1 MARYGRQ
8 SSMFQS
14 KKAAPQFHEKPVSQA
29 VDWEK
34 RLLEKIRAAG
44 LPEPVREHLFARP
57 IKRRWRAD
65 FAYPDAVPP
74 ILIEVE
80 GGIWT
85 RGRHT
90 RGSGYEDDCRKYNKA
105 NLLGFILLRFTPTM
119 IQNGEAVEDI
129 QEALA
134 YSEKAWDWNDTND
147 GTKKK

>member
-8 SSMFQS
+8 SSTFQS

-90 RGSGYEDDCRKYNKA
+90 RGSGYEDDCRKCNKA
-105 NLLGFILLRFTPTM
+105 NLLGFIKIGRKTQGLQPW
-119 IQNGEAVEDI
+119 DI
-129 QEALA
+129 SPSLALA
-134 YSEKAWDWNDTND
+134 ALASHLT
-147 GTKKK
+147 GTSVL